1 MSEAPVTG
9 SDGYLQ
15 GMLDVSA
22 PADEIGIT
30 SIAAAARA
38 ATRGLGG
45 DGDAAGH
52 LVRLLAEDARR
63 RLAGGEEAATIEM
76 HIAEEGTELA
86 ITLRDRGAPI
96 AGPPTSVLALLEL
109 GVASRIDGQH
119 DAHGNVM
126 HIRLA
131 LPEHHEV
138 VEHGAVQVLDE
149 EAALS
154 EEHHIVRPLTAVDA
168 DGLTQGIYRTY
179 GWTYPN
185 PAFYYPERIAAEL
198 AAETRIGQVAVSDSG
213 EVVSHWGAVWIGPSI
228 VETGG
233 TFTDPR
239 FRRRGLAQELGDRLL
254 AQLHDLGVEGRLR
267 EPVLTHTATQ
277 HIAAQEGATFV
288 GIRLHDHMPFQQ
300 VGITDGLMHDRASL
314 SVAYSALRPLAPAT
328 VWVPDEYRPF
338 LEHIL
343 TGTDWNRTIGSEPGV
358 TEWPDRSHSSST
370 YDTDER
376 LGDITVD
383 VIGDDL
389 VDVLDATIEQMRH
402 SGAEVVRVH
411 LPAND
416 PALAV
421 LGAGLGDL
429 GLGFSVYVPGL
440 LPTGDALTVEWLN
453 DPEIDTSTFHFV
465 NDDIETLARMIV
477 DQAADVGGRA
487 SRQRRRAA
495 RRAQSRVAAPPSTP
509 QA

>member
-1 MSEAPVTG
+1 
-9 SDGYLQ
+9 
-15 GMLDVSA
+15 MLDVTA

-52 LVRLLAEDARR
+52 LVRLVAEDARR
-63 RLAGGEEAATIEM
+63 RLAGGEEAATVEM
-76 HIAEEGTELA
+76 HIEEDGTELA

-96 AGPPTSVLALLEL
+96 AGPPSSVLALLDL
-109 GVASRIDGQH
+109 GIASRIDGQH
-119 DAHGNVM
+119 DAHGNIV

-131 LPEHHEV
+131 LPEHHAV
-138 VEHGAVQVLDE
+138 VEHGEVEVLDDE
-149 EAALS
+149 TALS

-198 AAETRIGQVAVSDSG
+198 ASENRIGQVAVAESG
-213 EVVSHWGAVWIGPSI
+213 DVVAHWGAVWIGPSI

-239 FRRRGLAQELGDRLL
+239 FRRRGLAQTLGDRLL
-254 AQLHDLGVEGRLR
+254 EQLNHLGVEGRLR

-288 GIRLHDHMPFQQ
+288 GVRLHDHMPFQQ
-300 VGITDGLMHDRASL
+300 VGITDGLTHDRSSL
-314 SVAYSALRPLAPAT
+314 TVAYSALRPLAPAT

-338 LEHIL
+338 VEHIL
-343 TGTDWNRTIGSEPGV
+343 DGTEWNRTLGGEPP
-358 TEWPDRSHSSST
+358 TTDWPARSHSSST

-389 VDVLDATIEQMRH
+389 IDVIDATIVQMRH
-402 SGAEVVRVH
+402 SGAAVIRVH

-421 LGAGLGDL
+421 LGAGLPDL

-440 LPTGDALTVEWLN
+440 LPSGDALTVEWLE
-453 DPEIDTSTFHFV
+453 DPEIDTSEFHFV
-465 NDDIETLARMIV
+465 NEDIETLARMIIE
-477 DQAADVGGRA
+477 QAMDVGTRG
-487 SRQRRRAA
+487 SRLRRRAA
-495 RRAQSRVAAPPSTP
+495 RKAQARVVSGPSTP
-509 QA
+509 DA

>member
-1 MSEAPVTG
+1 
-9 SDGYLQ
+9 
-15 GMLDVSA
+15 MLDVTA
-22 PADEIGIT
+22 PADEVGIT
-30 SIAAAARA
+30 TLAAAARA

-45 DGDAAGH
+45 DGDAAGM
-52 LVRLLAEDARR
+52 LVRLVAEDARR
-63 RLAGGEEAATIEM
+63 RLSGGEEAAEIQM
-76 HIAEEGTELA
+76 HVAEEGTELS

-96 AGPPTSVLALLEL
+96 AGPPSSVLALLDL
-109 GVASRIDGQH
+109 GVASRIEGQH
-119 DAHGNVM
+119 DAHGNRTEV
-126 HIRLA
+126 RLA
-131 LPEHHEV
+131 LPEHHAV
-138 VEHGAVQVLDE
+138 VEHGEVEVLTE

-154 EEHHIVRPLTAVDA
+154 DEHHLLRPLTAVDA

-198 AAETRIGQVAVSDSG
+198 AAETRIGEVAVSDSG
-213 EVVSHWGAVWIGPSI
+213 DVVAHWGAVWIGPSI

-239 FRRRGLAQELGDRLL
+239 FRRRGLAQQVGDRLL
-254 AQLHDLGVEGRLR
+254 ARLHELGVEGRLR

-288 GIRLHDHMPFQQ
+288 GIRLHDHLPFQQ
-300 VGITDGLMHDRASL
+300 VGITDGLTHSRSSL

-328 VWVPDEYRPF
+328 VWVPEDYRPF

-343 TGTDWNRTIGSEPGV
+343 RGTDWNRSLGEGTPEAR
-358 TEWPDRSHSSST
+358 WPDRSHSSST

-383 VIGDDL
+383 SIGDDL
-389 VDVLDATIEQMRH
+389 VDVVDATVEQMRH
-402 SGAEVVRVH
+402 SGAAVVRVH

-421 LGAGLGDL
+421 VGAGLPDL

-440 LPTGDALTVEWLN
+440 LPTGDAITVEWLE
-453 DPEIDTSTFHFV
+453 DPEIDVSEFHFV
-465 NDDIETLARMIV
+465 NEDIETLARMVIE
-477 DQAADVGGRA
+477 QAGEVGGRA

-495 RRAQSRVAAPPSTP
+495 RRAQSRLMAQGPSAAPPEP
-509 QA
+509 L

>member
-1 MSEAPVTG
+1 
-9 SDGYLQ
+9 
-15 GMLDVSA
+15 MLDVTA

-96 AGPPTSVLALLEL
+96 AGPPSSVLALLEL
-109 GVASRIDGQH
+109 GAASRIDGQH
-119 DAHGNVM
+119 DAHGNVLNV
-126 HIRLA
+126 RLA
-131 LPEHHEV
+131 LPEHHAV
-138 VEHGAVQVLDE
+138 VEHGEVEVLDE
-149 EAALS
+149 ASALS

-198 AAETRIGQVAVSDSG
+198 ASENRIGQVAVSDSG
-213 EVVSHWGAVWIGPSI
+213 EVVAHWGAVWIGPSI

-254 AQLHDLGVEGRLR
+254 AQLHHLGVEGRLR

-288 GIRLHDHMPFQQ
+288 GVRLHDHLPFQQ
-300 VGITDGLMHDRASL
+300 VGITDGLLHDRASL

-328 VWVPDEYRPF
+328 VWVPDAYRPF

-343 TGTDWNRTIGSEPGV
+343 DGTDWNRTIGSEPAAPA
-358 TEWPDRSHSSST
+358 WPDRSHSSST

-402 SGAEVVRVH
+402 SGAAVVRVN
-411 LPAND
+411 LPGND

-421 LGAGLGDL
+421 LGAGLPDL

-440 LPTGDALTVEWLN
+440 LATGDAITLEWLD
-453 DPEIDTSTFHFV
+453 DPEVDTSAFHFV
-465 NDDIETLARMIV
+465 NEDIETLTRMII
-477 DQAADVGGRA
+477 DQAVEVG
-487 SRQRRRAA
+487 SRGSRLRRRAA
-495 RRAQSRVAAPPSTP
+495 RRAQARVSGAPSTP
-509 QA
+509 DA